1 MTSDERSRLERIS
14 ELEGKLRELE
24 AALAE
29 IEHQLRRVGDRIE
42 REGDAAAGAERERL
56 EGNRRLNAREIDQV
70 RAELERLRG
79 GS

>member
-1 MTSDERSRLERIS
+1 MTDENPDLERIS
-14 ELEGKLRELE
+14 ELELELRELD

-29 IEHQLRRVGDRIE
+29 IDHQLRRVGDRIE
-42 REGDAAAGAERERL
+42 REGAGAAGAERDRL
-56 EGNRRLNAREIDQV
+56 EHNRRLNTRERDEV